1 MGSRTEVVSNKDA
14 SYSLEAFGTLLPDH
28 MLIPIVFSSYY
39 PSHFT
44 EKKTKFWAATWQDG
58 CLLLPSYFP
67 SLRHDDYF

>member
-28 MLIPIVFSSYY
+28 MLIPIVFSSYC

-44 EKKTKFWAATWQDG
+44 EKKTKVLGSNLARWMPPPP
-58 CLLLPSYFP
+58 LLLPLP
-67 SLRHDDYF
+67 EA

>member
-44 EKKTKFWAATWQDG
+44 EKKTKVLGSNLARWMPPPPF
-58 CLLLPSYFP
+58 LLPLP
-67 SLRHDDYF
+67 EA